1 MRRCHVTLGLSRHGF
16 NKNNDFN
23 CDCRYWLFTLADWS
37 TQNAKFRSWKG
48 VPAGAGYFADPT
60 LALDTCPNLI
70 STIQSTCRRYPRIS
84 GTFSSLNS
92 FGEESSED
100 KKTGGLW
107 VTSPGIM
114 KGYFK
119 NPKEKT
125 KTILVCSKRNTCW
138 LHTGYIAYFD
148 SRGCLYSVD
157 EHWL

>member
-92 FGEESSED
+92 FRVFNLLCLLLD
-100 KKTGGLW
+100 ILAW
-107 VTSPGIM
+107 VGNRG
-114 KGYFK
+114 KHVDFG
-119 NPKEKT
+119 
-125 KTILVCSKRNTCW
+125 
-138 LHTGYIAYFD
+138 A
-148 SRGCLYSVD
+148 RGCDGVQPSPSG
-157 EHWL
+157 